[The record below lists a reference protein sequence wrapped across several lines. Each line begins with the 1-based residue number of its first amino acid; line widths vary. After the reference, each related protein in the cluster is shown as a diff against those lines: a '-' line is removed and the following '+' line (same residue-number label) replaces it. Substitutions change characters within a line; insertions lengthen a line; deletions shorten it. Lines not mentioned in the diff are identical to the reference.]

1 MFPCYSIK
9 YFQILKTT
17 VKIVSHDV
25 DIFIQLKYLC
35 TINPWNMCMDNSKK
49 MGGALILLLYPSND
63 GSFR

>member
-1 MFPCYSIK
+1 MFPCYSI
-9 YFQILKTT
+9 YFQMLKTT
-17 VKIVSHDV
+17 VMIVSHDV
-25 DIFIQLKYLC
+25 DIFIQLKYLY